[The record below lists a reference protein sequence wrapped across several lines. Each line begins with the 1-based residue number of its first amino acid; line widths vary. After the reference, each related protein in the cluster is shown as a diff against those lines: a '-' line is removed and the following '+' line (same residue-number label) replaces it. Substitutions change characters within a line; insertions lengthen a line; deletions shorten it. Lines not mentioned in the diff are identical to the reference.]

1 MITEHHAYINGD
13 TQTAALLHRIN
24 ELEDVLRA
32 LLDDDN
38 EKTRMDAQRALD
50 Q

>member
-1 MITEHHAYINGD
+1 MTLQELAYSLKKTNG
-13 TQTAALLHRIN
+13 LLHRIN
-24 ELEDVLRA
+24 ELEDALRA

-38 EKTRMDAQRALD
+38 EKTRADAQRALD

>member
-1 MITEHHAYINGD
+1 MITERQAYIQGD

-24 ELEDVLRA
+24 ELEDALRA

>member
-1 MITEHHAYINGD
+1 MITEHHAYIQGD
-13 TQTAALLHRIN
+13 TQTAVLLHRIN

-38 EKTRMDAQRALD
+38 ENTRIRAEMALE
-50 Q
+50 

>member
-13 TQTAALLHRIN
+13 TQTANLLDRIT
-24 ELEDVLRA
+24 ELEDALRA

-38 EKTRMDAQRALD
+38 ENTRIRAEMALE
-50 Q
+50 

>member
-1 MITEHHAYINGD
+1 MNEAHAYITGD
-13 TQTAALLHRIN
+13 IKTADLLHRIN

-38 EKTRMDAQRALD
+38 EKTRSDAERALCS
-50 Q
+50 

>member
-1 MITEHHAYINGD
+1 MTLQELAYALKKTNG
-13 TQTAALLHRIN
+13 LLHRIN
-24 ELEDVLRA
+24 ELEDALRA

-38 EKTRMDAQRALD
+38 EKTRADAQRALD

>member
-1 MITEHHAYINGD
+1 MTEAQAYINGD
-13 TQTAALLHRIN
+13 TQTANLLDRIN
-24 ELEDVLRA
+24 ELEDALRA

>member
-1 MITEHHAYINGD
+1 MTEAQAYINGD

-24 ELEDVLRA
+24 ELEDALRA

>member
-1 MITEHHAYINGD
+1 MITERQAYINGD

-24 ELEDVLRA
+24 ELEDALRA

-38 EKTRMDAQRALD
+38 EKTRMDAQRALN

>member
-13 TQTAALLHRIN
+13 TQTAALLHRII
-24 ELEDVLRA
+24 ELEDALRA